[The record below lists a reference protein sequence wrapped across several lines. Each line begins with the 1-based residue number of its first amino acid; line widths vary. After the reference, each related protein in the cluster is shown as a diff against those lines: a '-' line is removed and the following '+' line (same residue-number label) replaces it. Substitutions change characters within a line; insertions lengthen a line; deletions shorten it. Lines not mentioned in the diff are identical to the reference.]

1 VCHSPS
7 RIIDRTSLIAEHSCD
22 NEAKIDSDHTNCC
35 VAEINCRLNI
45 ETMGREPKCEE
56 RVTSK
61 IYDGLD
67 IASDSGES
75 IAQSGG
81 DDTTGISASTVVAKI
96 VVLSHQ
102 FILN

>member
-1 VCHSPS
+1 VCHSPGL
-7 RIIDRTSLIAEHSCD
+7 IIDRTSLIAEHSCD

-45 ETMGREPKCEE
+45 EIMGRGPKCEE

-61 IYDGLD
+61 YMMDWD
-67 IASDSGES
+67 VASDSGES

-81 DDTTGISASTVVAKI
+81 DDTTGISASTVAAKI
-96 VVLSHQ
+96 VVLSYQ